1 MVSTFGLAKDYLLS
15 LNRDSDFRL
24 LCTHKDVEQILAAA
38 LLHDLGQYAFSH
50 TLEDLRKLGD
60 RFDIAPLR
68 EIKHDQELVK
78 DYIDIRDDD
87 GASIR
92 SILDDMSLDT
102 EEILYMLGKGQ
113 RQSEYGSAAN
123 IGRDIVSG
131 VIDADRVSYLV
142 QDSRTAGT
150 SFGDAINVD
159 QLIESLCVRTDGG
172 DATLGIRESGVSAV
186 EAVLAAVYWMYR
198 NVYWHP
204 INRGMMAG
212 IKHVFWDLLQHGG
225 MPFSDYTAAVFGASE
240 RKALSQISE
249 RYERLIAA
257 NPGWYNPIESI
268 ARGGR
273 SAMIRVWSTGGSAPS
288 RTGISPPHDVY
299 WGVYRNLRRDLFKD
313 VVRAVVEAL
322 PSKAA
327 PRRGEV
333 LMDIPMKK
341 RILESVPSSLTR
353 PEDTETEAGR
363 REPLWVKLMG
373 GGTAPRWVLLEE
385 HTPLVKAL
393 ADAEDLK
400 ARKVRVFFAKSLLER
415 CPGDRAALWL
425 LVDGA
430 VRNVVGVL

>member
-1 MVSTFGLAKDYLLS
+1 
-15 LNRDSDFRL
+15 
-24 LCTHKDVEQILAAA
+24 
-38 LLHDLGQYAFSH
+38 
-50 TLEDLRKLGD
+50 
-60 RFDIAPLR
+60 
-68 EIKHDQELVK
+68 LVK
-78 DYIDIRDDD
+78 DYIEIPNAA
-87 GASIR
+87 GLSIR

-102 EEILYMLGKGQ
+102 SSILYMLGKGE
-113 RQSEYGSAAN
+113 RQFIHGAAGN

-142 QDSRTAGT
+142 QDSKTAGT

-225 MPFSDYTAAVFGASE
+225 MSFSDYTEGVFGASE
-240 RKALSQISE
+240 RQALTQISE
-249 RYERLIAA
+249 RYERLIATE
-257 NPGWYNPIESI
+257 PGWYNPIESI
-268 ARGGR
+268 AKGRR
-273 SAMIRVWSTGGSAPS
+273 SAMVRVWSTGGAAPS
-288 RTGISPPHDVY
+288 RTEMSPPNDVY

-313 VVRAVVEAL
+313 VVKAVVEAL
-322 PSKAA
+322 PGRAA

-333 LMDIPMKK
+333 LIDIPMKK

-363 REPLWVKLMG
+363 REPLWVKLVG

-385 HTPLVKAL
+385 YTPLVKAL

-400 ARKVRVFFAKSLLER
+400 ARKVRVFFASSLLER
-415 CPGDRAALWL
+415 CRLDRSQLWL
-425 LVDGA
+425 LVDGV
-430 VRNVVGVL
+430 VRGVVGVH